1 MVSDAHGG
9 LKRAA
14 AERFQGAS
22 WQRRCVHLMR
32 DVAGRVRNRH
42 DQARAV
48 ELLRAVFAQ
57 RDPLVARAALRRA
70 AGEIESFSPA
80 AAACLAGAR
89 EDCLVYMDFP
99 SSHWRKIRADNVQ
112 ERANREIKR
121 RAKVVQSFP
130 SRGSPVRLVGAVL
143 IGEEDAWPRRRMFS
157 REVTAEA
164 WNERR
169 RPVPT
174 ELELKTAER
183 RAADVVA
190 EALDQAG
197 RRS

>member
-1 MVSDAHGG
+1 
-9 LKRAA
+9 
-14 AERFQGAS
+14 
-22 WQRRCVHLMR
+22 
-32 DVAGRVRNRH
+32 
-42 DQARAV
+42 
-48 ELLRAVFAQ
+48 
-57 RDPLVARAALRRA
+57 
-70 AGEIESFSPA
+70 
-80 AAACLAGAR
+80 
-89 EDCLVYMDFP
+89 MDFP
-99 SSHWRKIRADNVQ
+99 SSHWRKIRTNNVQ

-130 SRGSPVRLVGAVL
+130 SRGSLVRLVGAVL
-143 IGEEDAWPRRRMFS
+143 IGEEDAWSQRRMFS